1 MGQAGRMI
9 THTMVTASEWEAG
22 TGWHLEDKGW
32 CQGDRCIPLNGL
44 TRDAQDRFDT
54 AQLAAATGRA
64 VYSVNHVVAVGP
76 EFGGGTGSVAG
87 ARLPDVTLTDRQG
100 NPVTVASLVARR
112 RRMVI
117 HAWAPW

>member
-1 MGQAGRMI
+1 MI
-9 THTMVTASEWEAG
+9 THSLVTASDWEAG

-32 CQGDRCIPLNGL
+32 CQGDRCIPLHGL
-44 TRDAQDRFDT
+44 TRDEENRFDT

-64 VYSVNHVVAVGP
+64 TFAVGDVVAVGP
-76 EFGGGTGSVAG
+76 EYGIGTGSVAG
-87 ARLPDVTLTDRQG
+87 AALPNLLLTDRQG